1 MEDWAVWPIFVTQLV
16 VFVLILLPRT
26 LKIGKIRIK
35 LVILSLLLVICFA
48 IVISLYHDSTSVLQL
63 YF

>member
-1 MEDWAVWPIFVTQLV
+1 MEDWVVWPIFVTQLV
-16 VFVLILLPRT
+16 AFMLILLPRT
-26 LKIGKIRIK
+26 IKIGKIRLK
-35 LVILSLLLVICFA
+35 LVILSLLLLVCFA